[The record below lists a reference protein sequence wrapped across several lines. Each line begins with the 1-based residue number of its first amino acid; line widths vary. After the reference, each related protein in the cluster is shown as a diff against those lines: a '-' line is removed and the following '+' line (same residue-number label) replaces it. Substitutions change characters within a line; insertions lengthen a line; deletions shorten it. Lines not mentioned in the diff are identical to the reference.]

1 MCKAVAYIQGVSVAA
16 SVYSLVAVSLDRYVL
31 LVQLFISVQRQC
43 VDVAQFMYEKMFNIC
58 STRT

>member
-43 VDVAQFMYEKMFNIC
+43 VDV
-58 STRT
+58 